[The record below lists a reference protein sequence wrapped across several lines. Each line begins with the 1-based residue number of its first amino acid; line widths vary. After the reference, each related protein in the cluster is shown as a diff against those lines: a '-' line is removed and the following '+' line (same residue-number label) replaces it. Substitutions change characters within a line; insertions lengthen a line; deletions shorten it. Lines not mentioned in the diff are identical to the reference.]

1 MAKRVVDLCEPVFQY
16 VCLLSRSARKGAT
29 LEPTSVRGE
38 IKGLL
43 SRARSLSQADP
54 LLANQYDAV
63 ERPLVYFIDFMIEE
77 SSLPFAREWTH
88 DRLQNEMY
96 SVNHGDEDFFDLL
109 DDTLKDKSPEATQR
123 LAVFYTCIGLG
134 FTGFYKGMSDVLRRQ
149 MMEMSARLR
158 ETMEMEAAGRIVP
171 EAYEHVD
178 ESNLVP
184 PPKSSL
190 VGLAIAVVV
199 VVLSMLGVSI
209 YLYIDQT
216 GELSRHLGLVRSVM
230 LGEPV
235 SW

>member
-1 MAKRVVDLCEPVFQY
+1 MSKRVVDLCEPVFQY

-38 IKGLL
+38 VKALL
-43 SRARSLSQADP
+43 SKARSLSQADP
-54 LLANQYDAV
+54 LLANQYDTI

-88 DRLQNEMY
+88 TRLQNEMY

-123 LAVFYTCIGLG
+123 LAVFYSCIGLG

-158 ETMEMEAAGRIVP
+158 ETMKIETAGRIVP

-184 PPKSSL
+184 PPRSSL
-190 VGLAIAVVV
+190 VGLALAVVV
-199 VVLSMLGVSI
+199 VVVAMVGVSV
-209 YLYIDQT
+209 YLYIEQT
-216 GELSRHLGLVRSVM
+216 GELGRHLSMLKAVM